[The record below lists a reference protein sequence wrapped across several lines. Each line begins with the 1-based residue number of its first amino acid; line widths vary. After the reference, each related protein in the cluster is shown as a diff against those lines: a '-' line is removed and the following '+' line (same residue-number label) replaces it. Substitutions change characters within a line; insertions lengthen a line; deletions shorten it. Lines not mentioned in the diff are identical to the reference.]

1 MSLPTVTIIGN
12 LTRDPE
18 LQITGSGVAR
28 CTFTVAAN
36 ERRKNADGQ
45 WEDGDATFLR
55 VTAWRQAA
63 ESAAESLSRGSKV
76 VVIGR
81 LRSRVVETETGKQT
95 YFDLDADTIALD
107 VTRTSSMSSK
117 VQRIDGPVADDIW
130 TTPF

>member
-18 LQITGSGVAR
+18 LQITASGVAR

-36 ERRKNADGQ
+36 DRRKNADGQ

-55 VTAWRQAA
+55 VTAWRQVA

-81 LRSRVVETETGKQT
+81 LRSRVVETDAGKQT

-117 VQRIDGPVADDIW
+117 VQRVDGPVADDIW